1 MGNVCSPIDNA
12 KDTETDMETKMETAM
27 EPNIIR
33 LSPRTIIRR
42 VEVESIIK
50 ERELEKLCWR
60 TKEVL
65 KWMDM
70 KGWSRYKATFLEKK
84 VDGKSLADVRP
95 LTLVRDL
102 SVAPL
107 DAFPFFNDITPLFR
121 VSDFRVK
128 DYELEFRRKVDLS
141 WMDTGP
147 EKRMNTEIAVD
158 ILRTFRGRNVELN
171 DPALEYLAGVST
183 SEFLHFLRRPPTEVE
198 QAIISGEDPLNLPL
212 PQKVLFHRDGLSS
225 EQKEDVCITIRTEE
239 KVADDFRIL
248 EGKEFENNTKCR
260 LNTNSNQSTTERKES
275 LSLDDLDQHK
285 PSEQTLGY
293 LHEEC
298 PICLT
303 AFDEGNDLMAL
314 PCAHLFCQSCI
325 TDWLSHD
332 RRCPICQMNPDD
344 DDLTMALLD
353 SAFMAC
359 SGSLPNWETPEKGF
373 ISEALLS
380 NVRSQTEREEEKNPV
395 ESLSRIRRASYQG
408 PNSSYSPCA
417 LCEGPV
423 NISKRHVRYDCGHVF
438 HKRCSRATG
447 LRGGCPFCS
456 GPQVRATERDENSV
470 PRPRDNSSITNTS
483 TVWQVRRNNGW
494 INLPVNIGQSLDA
507 QLSQR
512 QPTSE
517 VVVFDEKRY
526 EIRARERML
535 LDLSE
540 QPPQP
545 YRIRKLRGQGNRRA
559 ERSCSVM

>member
-1 MGNVCSPIDNA
+1 MGNVCAPIDDA
-12 KDTETDMETKMETAM
+12 KDTETTM

-65 KWMDM
+65 KWMDI

-107 DAFPFFNDITPLFR
+107 DAFPLFNDISPLFR
-121 VSDFRVK
+121 ISDFRVK

-141 WMDTGP
+141 WMDNVP
-147 EKRMNTEIAVD
+147 DKRMNSETAID

-171 DPALEYLAGVST
+171 DPALEYLVGVCT
-183 SEFLHFLRRPPTEVE
+183 SEFLHFLRRPPTKIE
-198 QAIISGEDPLNLPL
+198 QAIIGGEDPLNLPL
-212 PQKVLFHRDGLSS
+212 PQKLLFRYDRLST
-225 EQKEDVCITIRTEE
+225 EQKEDVCITIGTAE
-239 KVADDFRIL
+239 KVADDFRIP
-248 EGKEFENNTKCR
+248 EGKESETNAGSR
-260 LNTNSNQSTTERKES
+260 LNANSNQSTGKER
-275 LSLDDLDQHK
+275 LSLDELDQHK
-285 PSEQTLGY
+285 SSEQTLGY

-303 AFDEGNDLMAL
+303 SFDEGNDLMAL

-332 RRCPICQMNPDD
+332 RSCPICQMNPDD
-344 DDLTMALLD
+344 EDLRMALLD

-359 SGSLPNWETPEKGF
+359 SGSLPNYETPEKGL
-373 ISEALLS
+373 ISEPLLS
-380 NVRSQTEREEEKNPV
+380 NGRSQTEREEEKNPV
-395 ESLSRIRRASYQG
+395 EPVSRIRRASYQG

-423 NISKRHVRYDCGHVF
+423 NVSKRHVRFDCGHVF

-470 PRPRDNSSITNTS
+470 PRLPDNRSITNAS

-494 INLPVNIGQSLDA
+494 INLPVNIGRSLDA
-507 QLSQR
+507 QLNQS

-517 VVVFDEKRY
+517 VFVFDEKRY
-526 EIRARERML
+526 EVRARERRL
-535 LDLSE
+535 VDLSE
-540 QPPQP
+540 QPPRT